1 MILSCHTGEKTYI
14 IVGQSENV
22 MKTIKM
28 IFASLLNNG
37 VVIQGKDK
45 PWYIALILFLMSIL
59 TATYPTFTQ
68 YNSQNGSS
76 LLQGSTYRVEEGLVS
91 FSESLYDNDLD
102 LVVNEEVVNGATVRY
117 LSTGNQSPAWPTVYT
132 ETIAGF
138 TLFPYFAYQAQGQT
152 RLRVFFQDNASDE
165 DITPLLEHLLTP
177 TETFSPVSFLFFGRY
192 GYRFYKINPLSIA
205 TATYES
211 LSATGRLI
219 YTYQEV
225 PLLTNISQFIALD
238 NQGLFVD
245 PIIARS
251 NPETF
256 AAYYQR
262 ALTNWSTF
270 LDQSYLGQKI
280 TFTLT
285 GTGLALVLN
294 TIMALLMSLV
304 IFFMTRGKM
313 NPNNTMRFGQT
324 MKIGAWSLLSPALL
338 TLIVSGIFPDLA
350 GSAFVLL
357 VGLRLMW
364 LSSKYLRP
372 LEPLPVAKK

>member
-1 MILSCHTGEKTYI
+1 
-14 IVGQSENV
+14 

-28 IFASLLNNG
+28 IFASLLDNG

-45 PWYIALILFLMSIL
+45 PWYIAFILFLMAIL

-68 YNSQNGSS
+68 YNSQSGSQV
-76 LLQGSTYRVEEGLVS
+76 LQGNTYRVEEGLVS
-91 FSESLYDNDLD
+91 FSESLYENNLE
-102 LVVNEEVVNGATVRY
+102 LIIKEEVVNGTTVRF
-117 LSTGNQSPAWPTVYT
+117 LSTSNQSPAWNTVYT
-132 ETIAGF
+132 DTIAGF
-138 TLFPYFAYQAQGQT
+138 PLFPFFAYQAQGQT
-152 RLRVFFQDNASDE
+152 RLRVFFQDTATDE
-165 DITPLLEHLLTP
+165 DVTPLLVHLLTP

-192 GYRFYKINPLSIA
+192 DYRFYKINPLSVA
-205 TATYES
+205 TATYET

-225 PLLTNISQFIALD
+225 PLNTNLSQFIALD
-238 NQGLFVD
+238 SQGLFID
-245 PIIARS
+245 PITARN

-262 ALTNWSTF
+262 ALTNWTTF

-324 MKIGAWSLLSPALL
+324 MKIGAWSLLTPALL
-338 TLIVSGIFPDLA
+338 TLVVSGIFPDLT

-372 LEPLPVAKK
+372 LEPLPAPKK